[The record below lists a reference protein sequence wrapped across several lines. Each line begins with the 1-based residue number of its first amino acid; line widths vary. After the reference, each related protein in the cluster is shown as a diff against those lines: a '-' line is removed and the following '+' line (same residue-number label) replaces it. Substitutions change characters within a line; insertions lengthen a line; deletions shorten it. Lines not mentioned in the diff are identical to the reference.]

1 MTNDDLQNFALN
13 FEDEIVKPLLSAGF
27 ERNKYNVFDILN
39 IGRQELRHS
48 DFLAFLMNPN
58 RSGEVGQQFLR
69 NFLAL
74 LSKENPEL
82 HLDFFKVFYGEFEKV
97 IVRREYKKI
106 DILLEIEIQ
115 DKPQN
120 KQYVFAIENKVDAD
134 EQMYDNDDDENK
146 EGQLVKYKDTID
158 KEYNN
163 YHKRIFLFLSP
174 DKRTPSESDWIP
186 IDYNLIYSALCRLD
200 LNTADNTLKT
210 LINDYKKMISSQ
222 FIMEDNKEL
231 KEQALN
237 IYSKNKDIFDFIFKS
252 RPNRVNTTARIIRDF
267 LHVNGDWIEFD
278 KNKFVRQNTY
288 IIFTTKELKELGLD
302 IIKFQIDVK
311 NMYLYFYID
320 GEDSD
325 LRKKLGKKATLEA
338 IRHLLNIFSPATV
351 TDKDIYKA
359 LDLDWDDFEDSVQF
373 TVGESFSVDYIISRN
388 TQDFS
393 SGTIPAVTPE
403 QFIQIISNRV
413 CL

>member
-13 FEDEIVKPLLSAGF
+13 FEDETVKPLLLAGF

-74 LSKENPEL
+74 LSKKNPEL

-120 KQYVFAIENKVDAD
+120 KQYVFAIENKIDAG
-134 EQMYDNDDDENK
+134 EQMYDDDDEVK
-146 EGQLVKYKDTID
+146 GQLVKYKDDID

-174 DKRTPSESDWIP
+174 NKRSPSESDWIP
-186 IDYNLIYSALCRLD
+186 IDYNLILSALCRLD
-200 LNTADNTLKT
+200 LSTADNTLKT

-231 KEQALN
+231 REQALN
-237 IYSKNKDIFDFIFKS
+237 IYSKNKDIFDFIFNC
-252 RPNRVNTTARIIRDF
+252 RPNRVNKTAEIIRDF
-267 LHVNGDWIEFD
+267 LHDIDWIEFD
-278 KNKFVRQNTY
+278 KTKFERQNTY

-302 IIKFQIDVK
+302 INFQIDVRS
-311 NMYLYFYID
+311 MRFSFYMV
-320 GEDSD
+320 GGSEH
-325 LRKKLGKKATLEA
+325 RAKLGFTDEAKIKAKSINLETQRYLLDKEKKKNNEVIEEHEKL
-338 IRHLLNIFSPATV
+338 LLNNNEKELQIEIEKMLEKIFAPN
-351 TDKDIYKA
+351 
-359 LDLDWDDFEDSVQF
+359 
-373 TVGESFSVDYIISRN
+373 GIIAEWSKKIAGKLK
-388 TQDFS
+388 Q
-393 SGTIPAVTPE
+393 
-403 QFIQIISNRV
+403 
-413 CL
+413 